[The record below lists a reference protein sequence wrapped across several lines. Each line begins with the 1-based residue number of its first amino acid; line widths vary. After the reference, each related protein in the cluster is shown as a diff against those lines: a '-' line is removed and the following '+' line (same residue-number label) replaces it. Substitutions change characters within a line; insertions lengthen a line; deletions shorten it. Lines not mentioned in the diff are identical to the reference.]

1 MASCWA
7 HCRRECHEAKDYDL
21 PRAEHILH
29 EIGLLYNLERTI
41 KGLSD
46 AERKRQREETA
57 IPILDRLHTYILREY
72 AAVLPSSPIGKA
84 LNYSLKRWKK
94 LLTYTQ
100 SGELEIDSNLIEN
113 SIRPIA
119 VGRKAFLFAGSHE
132 GAQRIAMLYSLMGS
146 CKKNDV
152 ERFAWLKKTLEIL
165 PSWPANRIHELLPNY
180 KSE

>member
-46 AERKRQREETA
+46 AKRKHRREETA
-57 IPILDRLHTYILREY
+57 IPILDRLHAYMLREY
-72 AAVLPSSPIGKA
+72 EAVLPSSPMGKA
-84 LNYSLKRWKK
+84 LNYALKRWKK

-132 GAQRIAMLYSLMGS
+132 EAQRIAMLYSFMGS

-152 ERFAWLKKTLEIL
+152 EPFAWLKKTLEIL

-180 KSE
+180 KPE